1 MTSNLPSSHQ
11 QTEDD
16 LRRLRRV
23 LGWQS
28 SGFDGWMWHST
39 LPLINLQLREFVF
52 FTCYATAGLLPL
64 VSSFLFTL
72 LEFYGLELQHLWP
85 HSHILVAIFIHFY
98 KMFVW
103 LRPSVSLF
111 WLFHVLRWS
120 GKGLD
125 LIDYY
130 YF

>member
-1 MTSNLPSSHQ
+1 MLPHSCFLAPIFPIFSSLTLNLPLPPKLCPPITAMASNLPCSHQ

-72 LEFYGLELQHLWP
+72 LEFYGLELQHL
-85 HSHILVAIFIHFY
+85 
-98 KMFVW
+98 
-103 LRPSVSLF
+103 
-111 WLFHVLRWS
+111 
-120 GKGLD
+120 
-125 LIDYY
+125 
-130 YF
+130 